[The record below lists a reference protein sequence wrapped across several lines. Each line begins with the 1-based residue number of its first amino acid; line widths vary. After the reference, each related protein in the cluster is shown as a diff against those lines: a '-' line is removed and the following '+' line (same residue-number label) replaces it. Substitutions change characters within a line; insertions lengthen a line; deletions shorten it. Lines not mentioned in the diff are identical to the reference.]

1 MLKRIR
7 AGGSESGA
15 RIEAVDYGVLTC
27 GNGEIVRRF
36 VSSTGI
42 GFNAAVRRRMNCGRG
57 GRGESQIKTPLGY
70 VSAVIRELFF
80 FRPVKGYILLDV
92 RRADEFAT
100 GHIPGA
106 VNLPNEQIGK
116 SEIPSLPDKN
126 QTIYIYCRSGNRS
139 KQAADK
145 LLALGYTN
153 LIEFG
158 GILDY
163 TGELEY

>member
-1 MLKRIR
+1 MKRLILLII
-7 AGGSESGA
+7 AGLLLLSGCGKKENSVETTYEKIPMSE
-15 RIEAVDYGVLTC
+15 
-27 GNGEIVRRF
+27 
-36 VSSTGI
+36 GI
-42 GFNAAVRRRMNCGRG
+42 KRMKSDEN
-57 GRGESQIKTPLGY
+57 
-70 VSAVIRELFF
+70 F
-80 FRPVKGYILLDV
+80 ILLDV

-106 VNLPNEQIGK
+106 VNLPNEEIGK
-116 SEIPSLPDKN
+116 AEIPSLPDKN

-139 KQAADK
+139 KLAADK

>member
-1 MLKRIR
+1 MMKRLLPLFIAVLLVFTGCGEMENDMKNTYEKITMSEGLKRM
-7 AGGSESGA
+7 ES
-15 RIEAVDYGVLTC
+15 D
-27 GNGEIVRRF
+27 
-36 VSSTGI
+36 
-42 GFNAAVRRRMNCGRG
+42 
-57 GRGESQIKTPLGY
+57 
-70 VSAVIRELFF
+70 
-80 FRPVKGYILLDV
+80 KGYILLDV
-92 RRADEFAT
+92 RRADEFAAE
-100 GHIPGA
+100 HIPGA

-116 SEIPSLPDKN
+116 AEIPSLPDKN

-163 TGELEY
+163 TGELEYGK

>member
-1 MLKRIR
+1 MKRLILLII
-7 AGGSESGA
+7 AGLLLLSGCGKKENSVETTYEKIPMSE
-15 RIEAVDYGVLTC
+15 
-27 GNGEIVRRF
+27 
-36 VSSTGI
+36 GI
-42 GFNAAVRRRMNCGRG
+42 KRMKSDEN
-57 GRGESQIKTPLGY
+57 
-70 VSAVIRELFF
+70 F
-80 FRPVKGYILLDV
+80 ILLDV

-106 VNLPNEQIGK
+106 VNLPNEEIGK

-139 KQAADK
+139 KLAADK

>member
-1 MLKRIR
+1 MKRLILLII
-7 AGGSESGA
+7 AGLLLLSGCGKKENSVETTYEKISMSE
-15 RIEAVDYGVLTC
+15 
-27 GNGEIVRRF
+27 
-36 VSSTGI
+36 GI
-42 GFNAAVRRRMNCGRG
+42 KRMKSDEN
-57 GRGESQIKTPLGY
+57 
-70 VSAVIRELFF
+70 F
-80 FRPVKGYILLDV
+80 ILLDV

-116 SEIPSLPDKN
+116 AEIPSLPDKN

-139 KQAADK
+139 KLAADK

>member
-1 MLKRIR
+1 MKRLILLII
-7 AGGSESGA
+7 AGLLLLSGCGKKENSVETTYEKISMSE
-15 RIEAVDYGVLTC
+15 
-27 GNGEIVRRF
+27 
-36 VSSTGI
+36 GI
-42 GFNAAVRRRMNCGRG
+42 KRMKSDEN
-57 GRGESQIKTPLGY
+57 
-70 VSAVIRELFF
+70 F
-80 FRPVKGYILLDV
+80 ILLDV

-139 KQAADK
+139 KLAADK

>member
-1 MLKRIR
+1 METTYEKISM
-7 AGGSESGA
+7 SE
-15 RIEAVDYGVLTC
+15 
-27 GNGEIVRRF
+27 
-36 VSSTGI
+36 GI
-42 GFNAAVRRRMNCGRG
+42 NRMKSDEN
-57 GRGESQIKTPLGY
+57 
-70 VSAVIRELFF
+70 F
-80 FRPVKGYILLDV
+80 ILLDV
-92 RRADEFAT
+92 RRADEFAM

-106 VNLPNEQIGK
+106 VNLPNEEIGK
-116 SEIPSLPDKN
+116 AEIPSLPDKN

-139 KQAADK
+139 KLAADK

>member
-1 MLKRIR
+1 MMKRLLPLFIAVLLVLTGCGEMENDMKNTYEKITMSEGLKR
-7 AGGSESGA
+7 
-15 RIEAVDYGVLTC
+15 
-27 GNGEIVRRF
+27 
-36 VSSTGI
+36 
-42 GFNAAVRRRMNCGRG
+42 M
-57 GRGESQIKTPLGY
+57 
-70 VSAVIRELFF
+70 ELDE
-80 FRPVKGYILLDV
+80 GYILLDV
-92 RRADEFAT
+92 RRADEFAA

-116 SEIPSLPDKN
+116 AEIPSLPDKN

-163 TGELEY
+163 TGELEYGK

>member
-1 MLKRIR
+1 MKRLLPLII
-7 AGGSESGA
+7 AVLLVLSGCGKKENDMEITYEKISMSE
-15 RIEAVDYGVLTC
+15 
-27 GNGEIVRRF
+27 
-36 VSSTGI
+36 GI
-42 GFNAAVRRRMNCGRG
+42 KRMKSD
-57 GRGESQIKTPLGY
+57 E
-70 VSAVIRELFF
+70 
-80 FRPVKGYILLDV
+80 GYILLDV
-92 RRADEFAT
+92 RRADEFAA

-116 SEIPSLPDKN
+116 AEIPSLPDKN

-145 LLALGYTN
+145 LLALGYKN